1 VNIQVKQFGIAVR
14 RHFFL
19 MGYNEEDC
27 YAVKQQ
33 NGDKSFSPSRVERN

>member
-14 RHFFL
+14 RQ
-19 MGYNEEDC
+19 NDEEDC